1 MRKRF
6 RKKLL
11 KILTVTY
18 YIYYSITNFKAVG
31 ITINSINL
39 NKQE

>member
-1 MRKRF
+1 MKV
-6 RKKLL
+6 L
-11 KILTVTY
+11 KILTITHC
-18 YIYYSITNFKAVG
+18 IYSSIINFKAVG

>member
-1 MRKRF
+1 MKV
-6 RKKLL
+6 L
-11 KILTVTY
+11 KILTITHY
-18 YIYYSITNFKAVG
+18 LYSSIINFKAVG